1 VTIILYWEDSLER
14 NPVVLYMM
22 YFVIGVSTV
31 TWAS

>member
-22 YFVIGVSTV
+22 
-31 TWAS
+31 